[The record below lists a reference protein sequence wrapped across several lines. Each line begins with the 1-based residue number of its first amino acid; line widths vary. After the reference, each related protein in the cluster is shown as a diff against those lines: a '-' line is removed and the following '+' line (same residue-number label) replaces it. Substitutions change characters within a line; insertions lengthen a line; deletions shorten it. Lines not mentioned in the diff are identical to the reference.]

1 MVQAIDA
8 GNLKR
13 VLWQSTTDPAD
24 QIGKLAKF
32 TAPTVASGKVYVA
45 TFSGKLCVYGL
56 RP

>member
-1 MVQAIDA
+1 MAQVSGVEQVQLALLA
-8 GNLKR
+8 A
-13 VLWQSTTDPAD
+13 AD